1 MVQDSI
7 ISKALTAVTIETT
20 LLSVGKPAYD
30 KVAQMLYK
38 DYHCYIPD
46 CYDHPEYLSRVLNK
60 LFGNASRVIVES
72 IQTQLK
78 EFTQHKHIEEFLRV
92 IAR

>member
-1 MVQDSI
+1 MLVQGN
-7 ISKALTAVTIETT
+7 ISKALTAITIEKT
-20 LLSVGKPAYD
+20 LLAVGKPAYD
-30 KVAQMLYK
+30 KVTQMLYK
-38 DYHCYIPD
+38 EYHCYIPD

-78 EFTQHKHIEEFLRV
+78 EFTQHKRIEEFLRV